1 MAHAGSC
8 TDPMLDCRPIRE
20 SIDLCWIGWFGM
32 RGFSNIAL
40 SLRDSGLSWKST
52 IGMANDAESTRF
64 LDHSAIHGLSWG
76 STVGVADDAESTRF
90 FDHSAVNGT
99 AVLGGTLVC
108 TLGWTNAISPLYLGA
123 DLCCIEWLTVIIALS
138 LHDFGLGWRSA
149 VGVTDNAEGAGFFDD
164 GLAWRSTIGVTDDAE
179 GADFFDHSAV
189 YGLIRLDSS
198 VAVSAGG

>member
-40 SLRDSGLSWKST
+40 SLRDSGLRWGST
-52 IGMANDAESTRF
+52 IGMAN
-64 LDHSAIHGLSWG
+64 
-76 STVGVADDAESTRF
+76 DAESTRF

-108 TLGWTNAISPLYLGA
+108 TLGWTNAISPLYLGG